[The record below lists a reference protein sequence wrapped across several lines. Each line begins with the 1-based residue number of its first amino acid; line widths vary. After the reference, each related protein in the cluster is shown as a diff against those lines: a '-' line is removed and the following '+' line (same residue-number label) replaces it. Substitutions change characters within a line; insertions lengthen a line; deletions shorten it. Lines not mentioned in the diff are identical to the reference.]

1 MIAVRK
7 IGDLN
12 TNNMNCSGT
21 LVYNLKL
28 GEFLY
33 QLVWVWSSKYTAFVF
48 SINFKVQR
56 CFVFM
61 LYITHFMHNKQFYFV
76 N

>member
-7 IGDLN
+7 NGDLN
-12 TNNMNCSGT
+12 TNNMNRSGT

-33 QLVWVWSSKYTAFVF
+33 QLVWV
-48 SINFKVQR
+48 
-56 CFVFM
+56 
-61 LYITHFMHNKQFYFV
+61 
-76 N
+76 